1 MRGLCISDSL
11 PTAGALKPEV
21 PGASGLVPIGYGA
34 CSTAAAAGS
43 SPLPVMGNS
52 VPAECMLCSEVT
64 FLIYFDPCGHGVV
77 CEECCIRMK
86 KCVSCQQVIHRKV
99 NRFGQ
104 SISAENRT
112 SNTNVKAVVGE
123 PPRYNE
129 NMCAEIEEAYYC
141 PICMERRRNIV
152 FLCGHGACEKCA
164 DALSKCH
171 MCRTPI
177 KQKINLY

>member
-1 MRGLCISDSL
+1 MRGLCINDPAAL
-11 PTAGALKPEV
+11 QAGALKPEV
-21 PGASGLVPIGYGA
+21 PGTSGTSGIVPLAYGA
-34 CSTAAAAGS
+34 CSTSAAAGT
-43 SPLPVMGNS
+43 LPIMGND
-52 VPAECMLCSEVT
+52 VPAECMLCAEVT
-64 FLIYFDPCGHGVV
+64 YLIYFDPCGHGVV

-86 KCVSCQQVIHRKV
+86 KCVSCQQVIRRKV
-99 NRFGQ
+99 NRYGQ

-112 SNTNVKAVVGE
+112 SNTTLKTAE
-123 PPRYNE
+123 PPRYND